1 MIAFIVVKLFHP
13 NLKII
18 AVALLLTFLPYY
30 WRYYFCKRNFICW
43 IFNVPETN
51 IHLLFFAN
59 GAIMIQMV
67 QL

>member
-30 WRYYFCKRNFICW
+30 WRFYFCKRNFICW
-43 IFNVPETN
+43 IFNVLNE
-51 IHLLFFAN
+51 ILISYFL
-59 GAIMIQMV
+59 QMV